1 MKKLSIDDLEPLALG
16 TAILGSGG
24 GGDPSDG
31 VLMARH
37 ALETYGD
44 VTLLDPTELEPSA
57 LVVPIAMMGAPLVSI
72 EKLPGSKELLR
83 LIALI
88 EETLGRSVD
97 ALMPAE
103 IGGSNAFTPLFI
115 AGKLDLPVVDADEI
129 GRAFPELQMSSS
141 NLMGISSSPA
151 FLADSQGNSVV
162 IHARNANSSEHI
174 GRHVAVAMG
183 SSCVLALYLLEGHQ
197 VAQATVNGSMS
208 QAIALGR
215 AVQGSQEPIQG
226 LLDASGGKL
235 LTQGMIHDIDQ
246 SIRDGFLEGTVRI
259 GDVELLFQNE
269 YLLARGGKEVL
280 GCTPDILMLLE
291 TDSGTPITSEML
303 RYGLRVSLV
312 CLPAPAIWQTEKG
325 LELVGP
331 QAFGFDTEY
340 QPISR
345 K

>member
-1 MKKLSIDDLEPLALG
+1 MKKLTIDDLDPLALG

-44 VTLLDPTELEPSA
+44 VTLLDPSELDPSA
-57 LVVPIAMMGAPLVSI
+57 LVVPLAFMGAPLVSI
-72 EKLPGSKELLR
+72 EKLPSSKELLK
-83 LIALI
+83 LITLI
-88 EETLGRSVD
+88 EETLGRPVD

-103 IGGSNAFTPLFI
+103 IGGSNAFTPFFI
-115 AGKLDLPVVDADEI
+115 AGQLDLPVVDADEI

-141 NLMGISSSPA
+141 NLMGISCSPA
-151 FLADSQGNSVV
+151 FLSDSQGNTVV
-162 IHARNANSSEHI
+162 IRAKNANSTEHI
-174 GRHVAVAMG
+174 GRHVTVAMG
-183 SSCVLALYLLEGHQ
+183 SSCALALYLLEGHQ
-197 VAQATVNGSMS
+197 VAHATVNGSIS

-215 AVQGSQEPIQG
+215 AVQNSKEPISG
-226 LLDASGGKL
+226 LLDIAGGQL
-235 LTQGMIHDIDQ
+235 LAQGMIHDIDQ
-246 SIRDGFLEGTVRI
+246 SIRDGFLEGTVGI

-269 YLLARGGKEVL
+269 YLLARRGKDVL

-291 TDSGTPITSEML
+291 TDSGTPITSELL

-325 LELVGP
+325 LALVGP
-331 QAFGFDTEY
+331 QAFGFDAHY